1 MQGGAIYSLGAQGN
15 MPFEMP
21 WKFQNIST
29 ILPPSVQSHNWIHD
43 SGDSETA
50 ALDHG
55 GIGKPCWL
63 LAVCKKL
70 LLAVSQCAYAAG
82 YGYKLIVCLLLQEK
96 DVTAPAVYVSAQ
108 RQAHR

>member
-1 MQGGAIYSLGAQGN
+1 LRYANDVQGGAIYSLGAQGN

-55 GIGKPCWL
+55 GIGKPCWVVMQP
-63 LAVCKKL
+63 AKT
-70 LLAVSQCAYAAG
+70 AVSQCAYAAG
-82 YGYKLIVCLLLQEK
+82 YSYKLIMCLLL
-96 DVTAPAVYVSAQ
+96 
-108 RQAHR
+108 